1 MTSLLGLSVRLPN
14 TCRCASD
21 TATIGDA
28 NVLICRSCQQR
39 LGVLSTLTADFVQQV
54 ASKFGAPE
62 IITIR
67 ARQEFPPH
75 SATEQQP
82 ALPAESSKS

>member
-14 TCRCASD
+14 TCHCASD
-21 TATIGDA
+21 TTTIGDA
-28 NVLICRSCQQR
+28 NVLICHGCQR
-39 LGVLSTLTADFVQQV
+39 RRGVLSTLTADFVQQV

-67 ARQEFPPH
+67 APRV
-75 SATEQQP
+75 SDASRNGST
-82 ALPAESSKS
+82 AGAAGRK